1 MMLPC
6 LMPNAAAM
14 QGAVLGTAR
23 RQRRLKAQ
31 RAEANSDAEV
41 EEQGGGAG
49 RGAGMRS
56 YRLESSQS
64 VVGGKL
70 KTWCQGHRGG

>member
-1 MMLPC
+1 MLPC

-31 RAEANSDAEV
+31 RAEADSDAEV

-49 RGAGMRS
+49 WGSRAGGRNEKLPVGIITECRRWEAENMAPGA
-56 YRLESSQS
+56 
-64 VVGGKL
+64 
-70 KTWCQGHRGG
+70 